1 MSSVRPAPELEGEAE
16 VDLGRYA
23 HQIGA
28 RWWLLLAGAI
38 VGAIIGYL
46 ATLGGTQDYRGQAV
60 VYLGQPLGPI
70 SGTPVA
76 SLNTNP
82 SSAHAIV
89 TSDSVL
95 RHVSQATGLGI
106 PRLRSAINV
115 KAVAGALTKVG
126 QTPLIEIT
134 VTDRDRGKV
143 AAAANM
149 LANTL
154 VQKLSGPAN
163 AKIAI
168 FAPRLAAD
176 KTAIAAATEGL
187 SQPGL
192 STTDKLFL
200 QIRLQAIQADA
211 SDVAQQ
217 LAAARDVEAPHIVTG
232 AASVKS
238 SLKNHRNSTLIGAVI
253 GLIIGAIA
261 ALLWEPVARSRH
273 RTT

>member
-23 HQIGA
+23 RQLAA

-38 VGAIIGYL
+38 LGAIIGYL
-46 ATLGGTQDYRGQAV
+46 ATLGGTQNYRGQAV

-82 SSAHAIV
+82 SAARAIV
-89 TSDSVL
+89 TADSVL
-95 RHVSQATGLGI
+95 RRVSRATGLGI
-106 PRLRSAINV
+106 PRLRSDINV
-115 KAVAGALTKVG
+115 KAVAGALTKIG
-126 QTPLIEIT
+126 QTPLIQIT
-134 VTDRDRGKV
+134 VTDKQRAKV
-143 AAAANM
+143 AAAANL

-154 VQKLSGPAN
+154 VQKLSGPAD

-168 FAPRLAAD
+168 FEPRLAAD
-176 KTAIAAATEGL
+176 RQAITAANTGL

-211 SDVAQQ
+211 SDVSQQ

-238 SLKNHRNSTLIGAVI
+238 SLKNHRNSTLVGAVI
-253 GLIIGAIA
+253 GLILGAIA
-261 ALLWEPVARSRH
+261 ALLWEPIARSRH
-273 RTT
+273 GTD

>member
-1 MSSVRPAPELEGEAE
+1 MSSARPVPELEGEAE

-23 HQIGA
+23 RQLAA

-38 VGAIIGYL
+38 LGAIIGYL
-46 ATLGGTQDYRGQAV
+46 ATLGGTQNYRGQAV

-82 SSAHAIV
+82 SAARAIV
-89 TSDSVL
+89 TADSVL
-95 RHVSQATGLGI
+95 RRVSRATGLGI
-106 PRLRSAINV
+106 PRLRSDINV
-115 KAVAGALTKVG
+115 KAVAGALTKIG
-126 QTPLIEIT
+126 QTPLIQIT
-134 VTDRDRGKV
+134 VTDKQRAKV
-143 AAAANM
+143 AAAANL

-154 VQKLSGPAN
+154 VQKLSGPAD

-168 FAPRLAAD
+168 FEPRLAAD
-176 KTAIAAATEGL
+176 RQAITAANTGL

-211 SDVAQQ
+211 SDVSQQ

-253 GLIIGAIA
+253 GLILGAVA
-261 ALLWEPVARSRH
+261 ALLWEPIARSRH
-273 RTT
+273 GTD